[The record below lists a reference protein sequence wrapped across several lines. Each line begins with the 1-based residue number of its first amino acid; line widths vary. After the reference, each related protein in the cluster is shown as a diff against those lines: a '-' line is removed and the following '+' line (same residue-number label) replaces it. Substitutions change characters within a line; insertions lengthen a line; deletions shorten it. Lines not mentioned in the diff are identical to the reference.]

1 MWSGRLT
8 FSCLVLATLMT
19 LNHAGLVKKMIRH
32 RREALTIPGIHNVTL
47 PNSSQP
53 VVFNHVYNI
62 KVPGSSLCVDLDSP
76 GGSDLE
82 QKDAPSGS
90 EVTDQTLDGSNQIVF
105 THRINIPKQACG
117 CTGGLPDLKEL
128 LSRLE
133 MLEGEVSTLR
143 EQCGT
148 ESSCCSAQ
156 VSGAVGTKPYCSGH
170 GNYSTETCG
179 CVCAPGWKGPN
190 CTVPDCPGD
199 CSDQGRCVNG
209 KCECFEGFTGED
221 CSLETCPVDCGE
233 NGRCV
238 DGACVCNEGFSGDD
252 CSLETCPVDCGENGR
267 CVDGAC
273 VCNEGF
279 SGEDCTES
287 DCLNNCLGRGRCVDS
302 ECVCDEPWT
311 GFDCSELICPND
323 CYDRGRCDN
332 GTCYCDKGF
341 TGEDCGTLSCLN
353 DCSGR
358 GFCIDGR
365 CVCDAGYSGEDC
377 SSLTCPNDC
386 NGKGRCFNGVCIC
399 DIGFLGEDCG
409 KLSCPDNCNNRG
421 RCINGRCECD
431 VGFQGHDCSELSC
444 PNNCNNVGR
453 CVNGQ
458 CVCEE
463 GFGGEDCSIRSCP
476 SDCYGRGQCVDGKCV
491 CFANFAGEDCS
502 ELSCPSNCLN
512 RGRCVAG
519 QCVCDEGFTGEDC
532 AQKKCPNDCL
542 GRGRCVEGQ
551 CVCQEGFEGQ
561 DCSVP
566 TCPGNC
572 NNRGRCVNGRCVCDE
587 GFVGDACGER
597 SCPNE
602 CKGVGQC
609 VDGLCVC
616 DEGYIGDDCSEV
628 SPPEDLTVTD
638 VTTEKVNLTWK
649 NEMLVTEFLVTY
661 IPTSPG
667 GLQLD
672 FRVPGDRTSATVS
685 ELEPGIEYLIN
696 VYAVLNNKK
705 SVPVSARVATH
716 LPQPEG
722 LKFKSITDT
731 SVEVLWDQLNIPF
744 DGWELN
750 FRNTKEENG
759 KIVNNLTPS
768 QTNFEQPGLGPGQ
781 EYEVTLSVIKNN
793 TRGPEISSTVV
804 TRIDSPGQIDVSDV
818 TDRSAVISWSR
829 PGSRV
834 DGFRVSYGPSTD
846 PLVHR
851 DVDLSAK
858 DTQYSLEDLKPDTEY
873 RVSLSSRRGDLT
885 SEPISESF
893 TTGLDAPSDLKAVD
907 QTDNSITVEWKNS
920 RSSVDGYR
928 IKYGPIAGGAHGED
942 MFPRRAGD
950 TTWATITGLKPGTE
964 YGIGVTAVQNER
976 ESEPATINALTDLD
990 PPRDLEVRDSTETSL
1005 ELVWKRP
1012 RAKIST
1018 YRLAFVSA
1026 DGRREELE
1034 LPATATTHTLTGLT
1048 PGMRYTV
1055 TLVAER
1061 ARRRSAPATVTA
1073 STASFTFYLANT
1085 FPELGS
1091 AKGTDDNV
1099 ISFVPLDNSEIP
1111 FSGSGYEDPTGTL
1124 TVSNVTSDGFDLS
1137 WESNLHIGYD
1147 SYTVELKDFSGKWNK
1162 EVHLH
1167 GEVNDTRI
1175 RGLRAST
1182 EYQVRLYGISNNQR
1196 SSLLEAVAVTA
1207 QSTSPEV
1214 VALTVKSVSTMLP
1227 SLHKEVQ
1234 PPVSTSTFLT
1244 EDFKAE
1250 ASGDE
1255 LEGPS
1260 QGPPSDLKVADVS
1273 RKSLRLSWSAP
1284 EGAFDSFVV
1293 ELNSTSNKS
1302 KEHIIDV
1309 SGEAR
1314 QVHVDGLTAGMH
1326 YEITLYGMKEGEKS
1340 QPVNVHVKTE
1350 EQKPQNGS
1358 LSVSDVS
1365 WDSFNVSWIIEDGL
1379 AFDSFVIEVANSAGG
1394 PEKQNLSVSG
1404 DARSLWMSGLSPDT
1418 SYTITLYGVH
1428 QGSILGS
1435 INIEATTDSA
1445 PVVGSLYVSNITSE
1459 SFSISWN
1466 DTRGDIERFIL
1477 EIIDSSWQ
1485 REPVEYNLTHGTQS
1499 YEITGLQP
1507 TTDYIAYLTGVM
1519 KGRRTDSV
1527 SAVASTEAEPDL
1539 SGLVVSN
1546 ITSDTVSLSWRTGE
1560 KTFDNFI
1567 VEVRESALPTQ
1578 ATGRTLP
1585 TGTRST
1591 VLTGLRGDT
1600 RYQIKLYATSG
1611 GANTAALTTVV
1622 TTEPKPK
1629 LGTIV
1634 VSETLPDSLVLS
1646 WSTLSG
1652 HFDGFAARITDRE
1665 QLYDVVELR
1674 LSGSERNVTVMGLM
1688 DSTVYDIVFYGLSRG
1703 RQTPSVSFNTST
1715 ASLPKVG
1722 NLTVSDIT
1730 PYGFRVS
1737 WEADSSESFSH
1748 FQVKVSDSGLL
1759 LEPQEFVVPG
1769 NQTLL
1774 DVLGLITG
1782 IGYEVSVTGVS
1793 GNGLQSRPI
1802 TTVAVTEAEPEI
1814 EHLFVS
1820 DVTPESFRL
1829 AWTAEDDVFDRF
1841 VLKVRDSRKLS
1852 HPREFVVPG
1861 DERTKVL
1868 TQLVGGTEYEIELY
1882 GVTLEHRSQPVTAV
1896 ARTGLGVLQDLRFSD
1911 VTDTSAVVYWT
1922 VPRGQPDSFRITYF
1936 PVQGGTPMI
1945 GMVDGS
1951 QSQVSLINLTPGEMY
1966 QASVIAVKGLEESEP
1981 VSGTFTTALDTPR
1994 SLTAVNVSDTS
2005 ALLLWQPAVATVDG
2019 YIITYS
2025 ADTVPPISE
2034 QVSGNTVEFEMT
2046 SLAPATEY
2054 TVNVYATRN
2063 REKSVPA
2070 TTDFTTDVDAPRDLV
2085 ASNIQ
2090 TESAVLSWKPPR
2102 AAVSGYILTFQTS
2115 DGDVTELNLDPSVT
2129 SHDLSELRSTT
2140 YTVRLQAVFQDK
2152 RSNIISTV
2160 FTPVGMLYSKAKDCS
2175 EALLNGETSSGPY
2188 TIYINGDE
2196 KQPVQVYCDMTT
2208 DGGGWMVFLRRQ
2220 SGKVDFY
2227 RNWRNYSAG
2236 FGDTNDEFWLGL
2248 LNLHKITT
2256 AGQYEIRVD
2265 LRDGPETVFA
2275 VYDRFSVSDPR
2286 SRYKIQIGAYSGTA
2300 GDSLSYHQNRP
2311 FSTYDNDND
2320 IAVTNCALSYKGAFW
2335 YKNCHRVN
2343 LMGKYG
2349 DSSHSKGINWF
2360 HWKGHEHSIPFA
2372 EMKIRP
2378 VNFRNL

>member
-1 MWSGRLT
+1 MGSGGLT

-19 LNHAGLVKKMIRH
+19 LNHAGLVKKMIRQ

-47 PNSSQP
+47 PSSSQP
-53 VVFNHVYNI
+53 VIFNHVYNI
-62 KVPGSSLCVDLDSP
+62 KVPGSALCSVDLDSP
-76 GGSDLE
+76 AGLDLE
-82 QKDAPSGS
+82 QKDAPSGT
-90 EVTDQTLDGSNQIVF
+90 EVTDHTLDGRNQIVF

-117 CTGGLPDLKEL
+117 CTDGLPDLKEL
-128 LSRLE
+128 LNRLE

-143 EQCGT
+143 EQCAT
-148 ESSCCSAQ
+148 ETTCCSAQ
-156 VSGAVGTKPYCSGH
+156 ATGAIGTKPFCSGR

-179 CVCAPGWKGPN
+179 CICEPGWKGPN

-209 KCECFEGFTGED
+209 KCECFDGFTGED
-221 CSLETCPVDCGE
+221 CSVETCLVDCGE

-238 DGACVCNEGFSGDD
+238 NGVCVCNEGFSG
-252 CSLETCPVDCGENGR
+252 V
-267 CVDGAC
+267 
-273 VCNEGF
+273 
-279 SGEDCTES
+279 DCTET
-287 DCLNNCLGRGRCVDS
+287 DCLNNCLGRGRCVDG

-311 GFDCSELICPND
+311 GFDCSELICPHD

-341 TGEDCGTLSCLN
+341 TGEDCGAIACPN

-386 NGKGRCFNGVCIC
+386 NQRGRCFNGVCIC
-399 DIGFLGEDCG
+399 EMGYFGEDCG
-409 KLSCPDNCNNRG
+409 KLSCPNNCNGRG
-421 RCINGRCECD
+421 RCIDGRCECD
-431 VGFQGHDCSELSC
+431 VGFQGHDCSEFSC
-444 PNNCNNVGR
+444 PNDCNNRGR

-463 GFGGEDCSIRSCP
+463 GFGGEDCSIKTCL

-491 CFANFAGEDCS
+491 CFADFTGEDCS

-519 QCVCDEGFTGEDC
+519 QCVCDEDFTGEDC
-532 AQKKCPNDCL
+532 SQRKCPNDCL
-542 GRGRCVEGQ
+542 GRGRCVDGR
-551 CVCQEGFEGQ
+551 CVCQEGFEGL
-561 DCSVP
+561 DCSIP

-572 NNRGRCVNGRCVCDE
+572 NNRGRCVNGKCVCDE

-597 SCPNE
+597 SCPND
-602 CKGVGQC
+602 CNGMGQC
-609 VDGLCVC
+609 VDGRCVC
-616 DEGYIGDDCSEV
+616 DEGYIGEDCSKV

-638 VTTEKVNLTWK
+638 VTTEKLNLTWRNK
-649 NEMLVTEFLVTY
+649 MLVTEYLVTY
-661 IPTSPG
+661 VPTSPG
-667 GLQLD
+667 GLQME
-672 FRVPGDRTSATVS
+672 FRVPGDRTSATVV

-705 SVPVSARVATH
+705 SVPVSARAATH
-716 LPQPEG
+716 LPQPDG
-722 LKFKSITDT
+722 LKFKSISDT
-731 SVEVLWDQLNIPF
+731 SVEVLWDQLNFPF
-744 DGWELN
+744 DGWEII
-750 FRNTKEENG
+750 FRNMKEENG
-759 KIVNNLTPS
+759 KIVTNLPSS
-768 QTNFEQPGLGPGQ
+768 QTDFEQPGLGAGQ
-781 EYEVTLSVIKNN
+781 EYEVTLSVIKNK
-793 TRGPEISSTVV
+793 TRGPKTSSTVV
-804 TRIDSPGQIDVSDV
+804 TRIDSPGQIDVGDV

-829 PGSRV
+829 PVAEV
-834 DGFRVSYGPSTD
+834 DGFKVSYGPSTD
-846 PLVHR
+846 PSVHR
-851 DVDLSAK
+851 DVDLPAT

-873 RVSLSSRRGDLT
+873 KVSLSSKKGDV
-885 SEPISESF
+885 SSKPIFEGF
-893 TTGLDAPSDLKAVD
+893 TTGLDAPTDLKAVD
-907 QTDNSITVEWKNS
+907 QTDNSITLEWKNS
-920 RSSVDGYR
+920 RSTIDGYR

-942 MFPRRAGD
+942 MFPRKAGD

-976 ESEPATINALTDLD
+976 ESDPATTNALTDLD
-990 PPRDLEVRDSTETSL
+990 PPRDLEVRDATETTL

-1026 DGRREELE
+1026 DGRREEVE
-1034 LPATATTHTLTGLT
+1034 LPAATTTYALNGLN

-1061 ARRRSAPATVTA
+1061 GRRRSAPATVTA

-1085 FPELGS
+1085 FPEFGS
-1091 AKGTDDNV
+1091 AKGSDDNV
-1099 ISFVPLDNSEIP
+1099 ISFVSLDNSEIP

-1124 TVSNVTSDGFDLS
+1124 TVSNITSDGFDLA
-1137 WESNLHIGYD
+1137 WESNKHVGYD
-1147 SYTVELKDFSGKWNK
+1147 SYTVELKDFSGKWK
-1162 EVHLH
+1162 EEVHLH
-1167 GEVNDTRI
+1167 AEVNDTKI
-1175 RGLRAST
+1175 RGLKAST

-1196 SSLLEAVAVTA
+1196 SSLLEAVAVT
-1207 QSTSPEV
+1207 
-1214 VALTVKSVSTMLP
+1214 
-1227 SLHKEVQ
+1227 
-1234 PPVSTSTFLT
+1234 
-1244 EDFKAE
+1244 
-1250 ASGDE
+1250 
-1255 LEGPS
+1255 
-1260 QGPPSDLKVADVS
+1260 
-1273 RKSLRLSWSAP
+1273 
-1284 EGAFDSFVV
+1284 
-1293 ELNSTSNKS
+1293 
-1302 KEHIIDV
+1302 
-1309 SGEAR
+1309 
-1314 QVHVDGLTAGMH
+1314 
-1326 YEITLYGMKEGEKS
+1326 
-1340 QPVNVHVKTE
+1340 E
-1350 EQKPQNGS
+1350 EQRPQIGS

-1365 WDSFNVSWIIEDGL
+1365 WDSFNVSWTIEDGS
-1379 AFDSFVIEVANSAGG
+1379 AFDSFVIEVANSAG
-1394 PEKQNLSVSG
+1394 PERQNLSVSG

-1418 SYTITLYGVH
+1418 SYIITLYGVH

-1435 INIEATTDSA
+1435 TYTQAATDSA
-1445 PVVGSLYVSNITSE
+1445 PVVGNLYVSNITSE

-1485 REPVEYNLTHGTQS
+1485 REPVEYNLSHSTQS
-1499 YEITGLQP
+1499 YEITGLRP
-1507 TTDYIAYLTGVM
+1507 TTDYIAYLTGVV

-1527 SAVASTEAEPDL
+1527 SAVASTVAEPDL

-1560 KTFDNFI
+1560 KAFDNFI

-1585 TGTRST
+1585 GGVRST

-1600 RYQIKLYATSG
+1600 RYQIKLYATIG
-1611 GANTAALTTVV
+1611 GSNTAALTTVV

-1629 LGTIV
+1629 LGPIA
-1634 VSETLPDSLVLS
+1634 VSETRPHSLTLS

-1652 HFDGFAARITDRE
+1652 HFDGFAARVTDRE

-1674 LSGSERNVTVMGLM
+1674 LSGAERNVTITGLM
-1688 DSTVYDIVFYGLSRG
+1688 DSTVYDILFYGLSRG
-1703 RQTPSVSFNTST
+1703 RQTSSVSFNTST
-1715 ASLPKVG
+1715 ASLPKVEK
-1722 NLTVSDIT
+1722 LTVSDIT

-1737 WEADSSESFSH
+1737 WATDSSESFSH
-1748 FQVKVSDSGLL
+1748 FQVKVSDSGQL

-1769 NQTLL
+1769 NQTVL

-1868 TQLVGGTEYEIELY
+1868 TQLLGGTEYEIELY

-1896 ARTGLGVLQDLRFSD
+1896 ARTGLGALRDLRFSD
-1911 VTDTSAVVYWT
+1911 ITDTTAVVFWT
-1922 VPRGQPDSFRITYF
+1922 LPRSQPDSYRITYI
-1936 PVQGGTPMI
+1936 PVQGGTPMVL
-1945 GMVDGS
+1945 MADGS
-1951 QSQVSLINLTPGEMY
+1951 QSQVSLTNLIPGETY
-1966 QASVIAVKGLEESEP
+1966 QVSVVAVKGLEESEP
-1981 VSGTFTTALDTPR
+1981 VSNTFTTALDMPR
-1994 SLTAVNVSDTS
+1994 SLTAVNVTDTK
-2005 ALLLWQPAVATVDG
+2005 ALLLWQPAAATVDG
-2019 YIITYS
+2019 YVITYS

-2034 QVSGNTVEFEMT
+2034 QVSGNTVEFEMS
-2046 SLAPATEY
+2046 SLAPATQY
-2054 TVNVYATRN
+2054 TVNVYAIRN
-2063 REKSVPA
+2063 REKSAPA
-2070 TTDFTTDVDAPRDLV
+2070 TTDFTTDVDAPRDLA

-2090 TESAVLSWKPPR
+2090 TDSAVLTWTPPR
-2102 AAVSGYILTFQTS
+2102 AAITGYILTFEAS
-2115 DGDVTELNLDPSVT
+2115 DGDVRELNLEPSAT
-2129 SHDLSELRSTT
+2129 LHSLSDLRSSTE
-2140 YTVRLQAVFQDK
+2140 YTIRLQAVFEDK
-2152 RSNIISTV
+2152 RSKRISTV
-2160 FTPVGMLYSKAKDCS
+2160 FTTVGMRYRNPKDCS
-2175 EALLNGETSSGPY
+2175 EALMNGETSSGPY
-2188 TIYINGDE
+2188 SIYISGDE
-2196 KQPVQVYCDMTT
+2196 KQPVRVYCDMTT
-2208 DGGGWMVFLRRQ
+2208 DGGGWMVFLRRHN
-2220 SGKVDFY
+2220 GKVDFY

-2236 FGDTNDEFWLGL
+2236 FGDANDEFWLGL

-2256 AGQYEIRVD
+2256 AGQYELRVD
-2265 LRDGPETVFA
+2265 LRDGQESVFA
-2275 VYDRFSVSDPR
+2275 VYDKFYIADPR

-2311 FSTYDNDND
+2311 FSTHDNDND

-2378 VNFRNL
+2378 VNFRNLEGRRKRS